1 MAKKQEQKNSNKHI
15 SQAQGFTGGMITDPD
30 PRYQPK
36 GSYRDALNVRLSNEN
51 QSTFTI
57 ENIEGNRKMFNL
69 NDICQQ
75 THDPGLTE
83 GILGTRVITKAG
95 ATSAG
100 DKFSEIYMH
109 PSTTDSNGNEVG
121 DFFPSP
127 NNGQIGPTFSG
138 VIPFIGTSVTG
149 PFTTAESF
157 EVSIVGYHSYNNN
170 VIFVIVKPHV
180 DFPTDPDKSQTIFL
194 DVKFDNNLRIEMV
207 YDLMVCYDHVGA
219 NNRYPDLNMKV
230 DTPIRM
236 EGIIENECISR
247 IFWTDNVNPLRSLN
261 LGKSGLNRLSPD
273 VLDLTP
279 LHSPSQPVLT
289 KTINGSLPVG
299 QLQYCYKYTSSNGGE
314 TVMSPFSNLYHT
326 SKHGFSTFSNYYGS
340 TSGDPL
346 LDVSSQGF
354 EITIKDLDNDFDI
367 IELYSILHVQN
378 DGPIRVSLVGSQ
390 QFSSSADTATFYHTN
405 WNGDLAEGIDSIL
418 IDINTW
424 NVCKDIAIKDNILLA
439 GNLQRLDNSISEKEW
454 NVKVRRYNIINEGG
468 SGITGTITS
477 NDSQILEY
485 EIASGATEPS
495 IVTPSLGETW
505 SNGMPKWRTYKG
517 DDTTTIGANV
527 IEDKGRANIQKKQS
541 HEYRYLSD
549 GLTLGGESYDYSN
562 NDLGGCRLTFDLKQR
577 EVDYQNNVSSSPFI
591 QAGAITNLQ
600 TDNISRDD
608 TGSLN
613 TDNTDTDFIASM
625 SLGGSKDPATGN
637 FKGYRRGEMY
647 RFGVQVYDKNG
658 RAGNVLWI
666 GDIEMPEMNDPLR
679 RLRSNDSDY
688 NPGMPT
694 YGANSLFDENLL
706 GTLDRVGDHKTS
718 FIYGCTTPSIDVS
731 WFNQTAGY
739 FSSRPTVRY
748 IKNGDFSYDYNTG
761 VTNIPASTTTNTGA
775 GLDLHAA
782 YTRSNGKWNYGST
795 YAHGFISPN
804 VLVGWSNFLDSQYT
818 VKQIPA
824 YFKVAPNYYDNV
836 HYALDLFVNF
846 EFRIPS
852 DVRDKISGFRVV
864 RAERQ
869 ESDKSILQQGI
880 LNQTVAYG
888 HNNVEKGYS
897 QKRIGCEFDGEQ
909 FINTGV
915 NDQTVHE
922 TYDTILNGYIGLAEN
937 SNLAFRGADNSN
949 YTLLASG
956 SDNADKIFAWNEF
969 EEAQV
974 KGQAPGDGEF
984 QYWNVAINYSG
995 AGGHRTPFTPDPKRR
1010 HSAYFGCYEV
1020 FPNVKEMTVLSTRHR
1035 FNTDNH
1041 THYLKGACSQAVQGS
1056 VFTLDSPDSAFGMSP
1071 YAHRT
1076 GDKIRVDA
1084 IMKLVYDLKTT
1095 GEANSNPGPPTNYTG
1110 SPFGYRNHSGNSYG
1124 PKATAEPGAVTN
1136 DSTVSSLHR
1145 IQNSFNG
1152 TTGKSWHP
1160 HEPELSQD
1168 DILRYCKKID
1178 IGSQSDGYGALIAK
1192 YYIYD
1197 TYYGIGMSIDGG
1209 AGYASGA
1216 TTRQESEHFN
1226 NPGATYSTQYRVSQY
1241 HDVYHHEILNAKEL
1255 EPGEVVS
1262 QSFFKDGVLMIDQGD
1277 KAFSHTTGI
1286 SEADNSMSGFS
1297 NNTLGFYSG
1306 GRREAVTAGIHAQ
1319 ERSGG
1324 TSFLFSMLES
1334 VKSTS
1339 ATAPDEASRTYDTMS
1354 TVQTGLR
1361 SILIQID
1368 GDGVAGEKRG
1378 LLNPKDLSAVLE
1390 NRSWNTGQAAGLGDF
1405 HGNMSEISN
1414 EFVDRNYGGS
1424 EGIEFAGGEFG
1435 GPSYIP
1441 YKFLCSIVRNIIP
1454 YGGPGLNSIVST
1466 RYIPAGNFHPI
1477 KKDANGDSDANH
1489 LSKVFGGDTF
1499 VNFYSHQK
1507 TSCDIEKK
1515 SYARWQVFPV
1525 ESEVNTDMRLGYHL
1539 GAGDTNIGDSS
1550 TTNDAGETFINTND
1564 WEMNDV
1570 YSQEN
1575 NLKSAISVDETQ
1587 TCKSLDLPYQIVYSE
1602 TKISGEAEDSF
1613 KVFKQF
1619 SFHDM
1624 ESQYGE
1630 VTRLAKW
1637 KNDIYVLQESAM
1649 SKLLVN
1655 PISMIA
1661 DELGSSLFTGTG
1673 ETVEN
1678 HLYISTKFGTR
1689 HMESV
1694 VSTEKA
1700 IYYIDNTYAKLIQY
1714 TGETLKVLSDDLGQ
1728 RNAFENIIKGFDNSI
1743 RGNLDSKK
1751 KIGRNF
1757 ICDNALKFNGIT
1769 SIFDYKNNEL
1779 IITMHSS
1786 DLDIEN
1792 NRDVRSV
1799 GAGENRYQIAG
1810 TESKTIVYSESINA
1824 FTSYYSVTPRRWMS
1838 IGGYVTSTESD
1849 IYLDEK
1855 GPYTGPPGS
1864 TSYMFN
1870 SNHLSVWKWDEQ
1882 IHDYKNMF
1890 FDENIS
1896 PTTEDIARSIIT
1908 KSISEIPSDVKVFDN
1923 AKIVM
1928 TPDAKTNLTNQL
1940 AVFNTEVSGQGAI
1953 DINTSVLA
1961 KYQEGVLRFPLRD
1974 IVNNSGPRM
1983 RGTYINISYIT
1994 RSINK
1999 FNIFAILAKYRKSYN

>member
-1 MAKKQEQKNSNKHI
+1 MAKKQEQQKSNKAM
-15 SQAQGFTGGMITDPD
+15 SQAQGFTGGMVSDPD

-36 GSYRDALNVRLSNEN
+36 GSYRRALNVRLTNDAGN
-51 QSTFTI
+51 TFTV

-75 THDPGLTE
+75 TYDPGLTE
-83 GILGTRVITKAG
+83 GILGTRVFTKAG
-95 ATSAG
+95 VASAG
-100 DKFSEIYMH
+100 EKFSEIYMH
-109 PSTTDSNGNEVG
+109 PSTTDGNGNEVG

-138 VIPFIGTSVTG
+138 VIPFIGTSA
-149 PFTTAESF
+149 TATFSVAQSF
-157 EVSIVGYHSYNNN
+157 QVSIVGHYSYNNN

-194 DVKFDNNLRIEMV
+194 DVRFDRNLRIEMV

-219 NNRYPDLNMKV
+219 NNRYPDLKMKV

-247 IFWTDNVNPLRSLN
+247 IFWTDNINPLRSLN

-299 QLQYCYKYTSSNGGE
+299 QLQYCYKYISSNGGE

-326 SKHGFSTFSNYYGS
+326 SKHSFSTYSNYYGS
-340 TSGDPL
+340 ISGDPL
-346 LDVSSQGF
+346 QDVSSQGF
-354 EITIKDLDNDFDI
+354 EIKIKDLDNDFDV

-390 QFSSSADTATFYHTN
+390 QFASSASEVTFYHTN

-424 NVCKDIAIKDNILLA
+424 NICKDIVIKDNILLA
-439 GNLQRLDNSISEKEW
+439 GNLQTLDNSISEKEW
-454 NVKVRRYNIINEGG
+454 NVKVRRYNIIDSSG
-468 SGITGTITS
+468 SSNTGTITS

-485 EIASGATEPS
+485 EIPSGSTEATSVP
-495 IVTPSLGETW
+495 PSLGLTW
-505 SNGMPKWRTYKG
+505 TNGMPKWRTYKG
-517 DDTTTIGANV
+517 DDTSTIGGTDYN
-527 IEDKGRANIQKKQS
+527 DKGRVDILKKQS

-577 EVDYQNNVSSSPFI
+577 QVDFQNNVSVSPFI
-591 QAGAITNLQ
+591 QAGPITDLQ

-613 TDNTDTDFIASM
+613 TDNTDTDFVASM
-625 SLGGSKDPATGN
+625 SLGGSKDPSTGN

-647 RFGVQVYDKNG
+647 RFGVQIYDKNG

-679 RLRSNDSDY
+679 RLRSDDSDY

-694 YGANSLFDENLL
+694 YGTDSLFDKELF
-706 GTLDRVGDHKTS
+706 GQLDVIGDHRTS
-718 FIYGCTTPSIDVS
+718 YIYGCTTPGIDVS

-739 FSSRPTVRY
+739 FSSRPTYRY
-748 IKNGDFSYDYNTG
+748 IKNGELSYNYAAQENTI
-761 VTNIPASTTTNTGA
+761 TASTTNNTGA

-782 YTRSNGKWNYGST
+782 YARSNGKWDWGSSN
-795 YAHGFISPN
+795 AVGWISPN
-804 VLVGWSNFLDSQYT
+804 VLVGSSSILDSDYT
-818 VKQIPA
+818 VKQIPNR
-824 YFKVAPNYYDNV
+824 YKMQNSFSDDV

-888 HNNVEKGYS
+888 HNKVEKGYS
-897 QKRIGCEFDGEQ
+897 EKRIGWEKSGDQ
-909 FINTGV
+909 FINTTAI
-915 NDQTVHE
+915 DQTIHE
-922 TYDTILNGYIGLAEN
+922 VYDSILNGYIGLAEN
-937 SNLAFRGADNSN
+937 SNLAFRGKVNNN
-949 YTLLASG
+949 YTLLQSAAV
-956 SDNADKIFAWNEF
+956 NTEQIFAWNEF
-969 EEAQV
+969 EEAMS
-974 KGQAPGDGEF
+974 KHNSAFE
-984 QYWNVAINYSG
+984 YWNNPMDYQG
-995 AGGHRTPFTPDPKRR
+995 TTGQRTPFTPDPKRR

-1020 FPNVKEMTVLSTRHR
+1020 MPNVKELVEPTNRHDLSPGT
-1035 FNTDNH
+1035 H
-1041 THYLKGACSQAVQGS
+1041 THYSKGACAQAVQGS
-1056 VFTLDSPDSAFGMSP
+1056 IFTLDSPDSAFGTSP
-1071 YAHRT
+1071 YSHRT

-1084 IMKLVYDLKTT
+1084 IMKLVYDLKTLGDSAST
-1095 GEANSNPGPPTNYTG
+1095 VPGLER
-1110 SPFGYRNHSGNSYG
+1110 PFGFSNHSGESYSAND
-1124 PKATAEPGAVTN
+1124 ATTSEPGAVTN
-1136 DSTVSSLHR
+1136 DGTSTSLHR
-1145 IQNSFNG
+1145 IKNNLNA

-1160 HEPELSQD
+1160 QNDELSQD
-1168 DILRYCKKID
+1168 NTLRYCKKIS
-1178 IGSQSDGYGALIAK
+1178 IGSDDEGYGALIAK

-1197 TYYGIGMSIDGG
+1197 TYYGIGLSVDGG
-1209 AGYASGA
+1209 AGYGNGFKTKQTGEKHDDPA
-1216 TTRQESEHFN
+1216 TPFSM
-1226 NPGATYSTQYRVSQY
+1226 QYRASQF

-1255 EPGEVVS
+1255 EEGEVVS
-1262 QSFFKDGVLMIDQGD
+1262 KSFFKNGVLMIDEGD
-1277 KAFSHTTGI
+1277 KAFATPATQAH
-1286 SEADNSMSGFS
+1286 ADNNMSGFS

-1306 GRREAVTAGIHAQ
+1306 VRRAEITSGSHKQEA
-1319 ERSGG
+1319 SGG
-1324 TSFLFSMLES
+1324 TSFLFSMFGI
-1334 VKSTS
+1334 VNATS
-1339 ATAPDEASRTYDTMS
+1339 SSSGPGDLDRTYDTMS
-1354 TVQTGLR
+1354 TVQKGLK

-1368 GDGVAGEKRG
+1368 GDGERGEKRG
-1378 LLNPKDLSAVLE
+1378 LLNPRDLSAILE
-1390 NRSWNTGQAAGLGDF
+1390 NRNWNTGQGVDRANF
-1405 HGNMSEISN
+1405 HGWMSEISN
-1414 EFVDRNYGGS
+1414 EHNKRNYDTGNV
-1424 EGIEFAGGEFG
+1424 GIKTSVNCKFG

-1454 YGGPGLNSIVST
+1454 YGGPGQNAIVST

-1507 TSCDIEKK
+1507 TACDTENN

-1525 ESEVNTDMRLGYHL
+1525 ESDTNTDMRLGYHL
-1539 GAGDTNIGDSS
+1539 AAGDTNIGDTSV
-1550 TTNDAGETFINTND
+1550 TTDTGELLINTND
-1564 WEMNDV
+1564 WEANDV

-1575 NLKSAISVDETQ
+1575 NLKSAISVDETR

-1624 ESQYGE
+1624 ETQYGE

-1637 KNDIYVLQESAM
+1637 KNDVYVLQESSM

-1689 HMESV
+1689 NMESV

-1700 IYYIDNTYAKLIQY
+1700 IYYIDNTYGKLIQY
-1714 TGETLKVLSDDLGQ
+1714 TGESLKVLSDDLGQ
-1728 RNAFENIIKGFDNSI
+1728 RNALESIIKGEGS
-1743 RGNLDSKK
+1743 LDSKK
-1751 KIGRNF
+1751 KVGRNF

-1786 DLDIEN
+1786 TLDTEN
-1792 NRDVRSV
+1792 NREVKTI
-1799 GAGENRYQIAG
+1799 GAGENAYQVA
-1810 TESKTIVYSESINA
+1810 TTNSQTIVYSESLNA

-1855 GPYTGPPGS
+1855 GPFTGAPGQP
-1864 TSYMFN
+1864 YIFN
-1870 SNHLSVWKWDEQ
+1870 DNHLSVWKWDEQ
-1882 IHDYKNMF
+1882 IHEYKTMF
-1890 FDENIS
+1890 FDENITPS
-1896 PTTEDIARSIIT
+1896 ASDIALSGIT

-1928 TPDAKTNLTNQL
+1928 TPNSKSNLTNQF
-1940 AVFNTEVSGQGAI
+1940 VIFETETTGPSTL
-1953 DINTSVLA
+1953 DINNNTVA
-1961 KYQEGVLRFPLRD
+1961 KYQEGILRFPLRD
-1974 IVNNSGPRM
+1974 TTQSGPRM
-1983 RGTYINISYIT
+1983 RGTYINIEYST
-1994 RSINK
+1994 RSTNK

>member
-1 MAKKQEQKNSNKHI
+1 MAKKQEQKNSNKYI
-15 SQAQGFTGGMITDPD
+15 SQAQGFTGGMISDPD
-30 PRYQPK
+30 PRYQPT

-57 ENIEGNRKMFNL
+57 ENIQGNRRMFNL

-109 PSTTDSNGNEVG
+109 PSTTDGNGNEVG

-127 NNGQIGPTFSG
+127 NNNQIGSFSG
-138 VIPFIGTSVTG
+138 VIPFFGTSVTG
-149 PFTTAESF
+149 PFTTVESF

-180 DFPTDPDKSQTIFL
+180 DFSTDPDKSQTIFL

-219 NNRYPDLNMKV
+219 NNKYPDLNMKV

-247 IFWTDNVNPLRSLN
+247 IFWTDNINPLRSLN

-326 SKHGFSTFSNYYGS
+326 SKHSFSTFSNYYGS
-340 TSGDPL
+340 TSGDPI

-390 QFSSSADTATFYHTN
+390 QFSSSADTTTFYHTN
-405 WNGDLAEGIDSIL
+405 WNGDLSEGIDSIL

-485 EIASGATEPS
+485 EIASVATEPS

-549 GLTLGGESYDYSN
+549 GLTLGGESYDYSEN
-562 NDLGGCRLTFDLKQR
+562 ELGGCRLTFDLKQR
-577 EVDYQNNVSSSPFI
+577 QVDFQNNVSSSPFI
-591 QAGAITNLQ
+591 QAGPITDLQ

-608 TGSLN
+608 TGLLN

-625 SLGGSKDPATGN
+625 SLGGSKDPSTGN

-647 RFGVQVYDKNG
+647 RFGVQIYDKKG

-679 RLRSNDSDY
+679 RLRSDDSDY

-694 YGANSLFDENLL
+694 YGTDSLFDEGLF

-748 IKNGDFSYDYNTG
+748 IKNGEFSYDYN
-761 VTNIPASTTTNTGA
+761 VFPPTNITASTTTNTGA

-782 YTRSNGKWNYGST
+782 YARSNGQVNFSSSGS
-795 YAHGFISPN
+795 GFISPN
-804 VLVGWSNFLDSQYT
+804 TLVGHSGYLDSQYT

-824 YFKVAPNYYDNV
+824 HYKVFPNYYDNV

-846 EFRIPS
+846 EFRIPGN
-852 DVRDKISGFRVV
+852 VRDKISGFRVV

-888 HNNVEKGYS
+888 HNSVEKGYS
-897 QKRIGCEFDGEQ
+897 NKRIGSEEDGDQ
-909 FINTGV
+909 FINGLS
-915 NDQTVHE
+915 DQTIHE
-922 TYDTILNGYIGLAEN
+922 TYDSVLNGYIGLAEN
-937 SNLAFRGADNSN
+937 SNLGFTADTNSN
-949 YTLLASG
+949 FNLLPSG
-956 SDNADKIFAWNEF
+956 SNKRDLVFAWNEF
-969 EEAQV
+969 EEAMVQNN
-974 KGQAPGDGEF
+974 GNF
-984 QYWNVAINYSG
+984 QYWQNPMDYTSLT
-995 AGGHRTPFTPDPKRR
+995 GHRTPFTPDPKRR

-1020 FPNVKEMTVLSTRHR
+1020 MPNVKEMTVPVNRHNLSS
-1035 FNTDNH
+1035 NTH
-1041 THYLKGACSQAVQGS
+1041 THYLKGASAQAVQGS

-1076 GDKIRVDA
+1076 GDKVRVDA

-1095 GEANSNPGPPTNYTG
+1095 GESNSSPSG
-1110 SPFGYRNHSGNSYG
+1110 SPFGMRNHSGTSFG
-1124 PKATAEPGAVTN
+1124 PQPTAEPGAVTN
-1136 DSTVSSLHR
+1136 DGTPDSLHR
-1145 IQNSFNG
+1145 IQNNFNA

-1160 HEPELSQD
+1160 HNDELSKD
-1168 DILRYCKKID
+1168 NTLRYCKKID
-1178 IGSQSDGYGALIAK
+1178 IGSDDDGYGALIAK

-1209 AGYASGA
+1209 AGYASGHS
-1216 TTRQESEHFN
+1216 TKQISEAYN
-1226 NPGATYSTQYRVSQY
+1226 NPGGTFNTQYRASQF

-1255 EPGEVVS
+1255 EEGEVVS
-1262 QSFFKDGVLMIDQGD
+1262 QSFFKNGVLMIDEGE
-1277 KAFSHTTGI
+1277 KAFATPGSQ
-1286 SEADNSMSGFS
+1286 SDADNSMNGFS

-1306 GRREAVTAGIHAQ
+1306 ARREAVTSGSHKQ
-1319 ERSGG
+1319 ESSGG
-1324 TSFLFSMLES
+1324 TSFLFSMIEG
-1334 VKSTS
+1334 VKYTGASG
-1339 ATAPDEASRTYDTMS
+1339 PDDACRTYDTKS

-1378 LLNPKDLSAVLE
+1378 LLNPRDLSAVLE
-1390 NRSWNTGQAAGLGDF
+1390 NRSWNTGQNVGRGDF
-1405 HGNMSEISN
+1405 HGCMSQISN
-1414 EFVDRNYGGS
+1414 EVNDRAYSTSNT
-1424 EGIEFAGGEFG
+1424 GIDNAHGQFG

-1507 TSCDIEKK
+1507 TACDIEKK

-1525 ESEVNTDMRLGYHL
+1525 ESETNTDMRLGYHL

-1550 TTNDAGETFINTND
+1550 ITSDAGEILINTND
-1564 WEMNDV
+1564 WEINDV

-1575 NLKSAISVDETQ
+1575 NLKSAISIDETQ

-1602 TKISGEAEDSF
+1602 TKISGESEDSF

-1799 GAGENRYQIAG
+1799 GTGESRYQIAS
-1810 TESKTIVYSESINA
+1810 TASRTIVYSESINA

-1855 GPYTGPPGS
+1855 GPYTGAPGN

-1882 IHDYKNMF
+1882 IHSYKNMF

-1896 PTTEDIARSIIT
+1896 PASGDIAMSTVT

-1928 TPDAKTNLTNQL
+1928 TPDAKANLTNQL
-1940 AVFNTEVSGQGAI
+1940 AIFNTEVSGQGTI
-1953 DINTSVLA
+1953 DINASTLA
-1961 KYQEGVLRFPLRD
+1961 KYQEGILRFPLRD
-1974 IVNNSGPRM
+1974 VVSSGPRM
-1983 RGTYINISYIT
+1983 RGTYINISYMT